1 VVEAELVNRIVE
13 QVLVALR
20 QRGGSAPTNSSSA
33 VGARIGVA
41 QRPLQVRPP
50 AKVFITAQMLQQRIR
65 ASTGNGV
72 IELASNEYLTPNAV
86 DLVQQRHLTVHKAP
100 KPNPA
105 QANGNPAAPTA
116 GVGDAASA
124 TSSSP
129 ALSVG
134 SVGVVNDRTD
144 RTAEGLLDAVAC
156 DGVTL
161 VDCNQADCW
170 IRNLQGMGGSIS
182 GGSLAAGVAILPYA
196 ADAMVLAN
204 KMPGIRAVQGTRVQS
219 VSAALRHFGANMLIL
234 ETAFSSFHEM
244 RTMIREFA
252 SERTGSPM
260 ADTLLAAV
268 TELERT

>member
-1 VVEAELVNRIVE
+1 MEAELINRIVE

-20 QRGGSAPTNSSSA
+20 QRGASALTGAPPATA
-33 VGARIGVA
+33 ARVGASQSTPQA
-41 QRPLQVRPP
+41 RPP
-50 AKVFITAQMLQQRIR
+50 AKVFITAQMLQQRVR

-86 DLVQQRHLTVHKAP
+86 DLVQQRHLTVHRAP

-105 QANGNPAAPTA
+105 QTSVNAAAPVA
-116 GVGDAASA
+116 GAGDAASA
-124 TSSSP
+124 TPSSSV
-129 ALSVG
+129 LSAAVI
-134 SVGVVNDRTD
+134 GVVNDRTD

-161 VDCNQADCW
+161 VDCNQTDCW
-170 IRNLQGMGGSIS
+170 IRNLQAMGGSITD
-182 GGSLAAGVAILPYA
+182 GTLAAGVAVLPYA

-204 KMPGIRAVQGTRVQS
+204 KMPGIRAVQGTRLQS
-219 VSAALRHFGANMLIL
+219 VSAALRHFDANVLIL
-234 ETAFSSFHEM
+234 ETAVSSFHEM

-252 SERTGSPM
+252 SQRTVSPV
-260 ADTLLAAV
+260 ADALLAAV

>member
-1 VVEAELVNRIVE
+1 MEAELVNRIVE

-20 QRGGSAPTNSSSA
+20 QRGGSALTGAPPAA
-33 VGARIGVA
+33 VARIGVGQA
-41 QRPLQVRPP
+41 RPQVGPP

-65 ASTGNGV
+65 ASTGNGM

-105 QANGNPAAPTA
+105 QASGNPAAPVA
-116 GVGDAASA
+116 NSGGEAAETPSN
-124 TSSSP
+124 P
-129 ALSVG
+129 ALPVG
-134 SVGVVNDRTD
+134 AIGVVNDRTD

-161 VDCNQADCW
+161 VDCNQTDCW
-170 IRNLQGMGGSIS
+170 IRNLQAMGRSITD
-182 GGSLAAGVAILPYA
+182 GTLAAGVAMLPYA

-204 KMPGIRAVQGTRVQS
+204 KMPGIRAVQGTRLQS
-219 VSAALRHFGANMLIL
+219 VSAALRHFDANMLIL

-244 RTMIREFA
+244 RTMIRQFA
-252 SERTGSPM
+252 SERTASPM

-268 TELERT
+268 AELERT